1 MTRVEK
7 RLRTEEGLVV
17 AACRDEALLLCA
29 GAGVCNAGLITI
41 MASADAFAARLAAST
56 QHAAELSTL
65 QIRQLATSLAD
76 MQQIRT
82 VRTADVGARSVSQ
95 VRQEP
100 APSAFYGAPV
110 VT

>member
-1 MTRVEK
+1 MTR
-7 RLRTEEGLVV
+7 EEMRSRADEGRAV

-29 GAGVCNAGLITI
+29 GPGVCNAGLITI

-65 QIRQLATSLAD
+65 QIRQLAASLSD
-76 MQQIRT
+76 MQQVRT
-82 VRTADVGARSVSQ
+82 VRSADVGVRSVSQ